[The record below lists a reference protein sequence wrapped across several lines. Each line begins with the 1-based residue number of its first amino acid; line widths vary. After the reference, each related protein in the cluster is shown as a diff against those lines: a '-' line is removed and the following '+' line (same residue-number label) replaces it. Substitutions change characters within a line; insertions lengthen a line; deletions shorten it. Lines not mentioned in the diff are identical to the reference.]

1 MLKPVLI
8 SVFCFCAFLCGSASA
23 QYHHPNG
30 TMGKLTFGH
39 CITPNG
45 RPGSCVIL
53 QHCKKLYTLLINQP
67 LHDVNRL
74 YLSQSQCG
82 YLNGKVLIC
91 CPDQNTTPLILTQVA
106 VKPIKSGPGF
116 KKAVLLDKM
125 PMESTKS
132 RKLPRPSKCGQMTSS
147 RIYGGNTTK
156 IDEYPWMALI
166 EYTKP
171 FGRIGHHCGGSLI
184 SSRYIVTASHCVN
197 GKALPNDWLISAV
210 RLGEWDTT
218 TNPDCE
224 VDVRGEKDCAPMHID
239 VPVENAIPHPR
250 YDPNSM
256 NQVNDIALLRLKN
269 AVTFTDFIRP
279 ICLPLNNNLRTA
291 TFDDIIMDV
300 AGWGKTESKSSSNV
314 KLKAELVGVP
324 LENCRHVYRP
334 QSILLEA
341 TQMCAGGKKGVD
353 SCRGDSGGPL
363 IGLGTTGRGRTYYF
377 LIGIVSFGPA
387 SCGLEGWPG
396 VYTRVGHFVD
406 WIQATI
412 ES

>member
-1 MLKPVLI
+1 MLRQVLL
-8 SVFCFCAFLCGSASA
+8 SVLLMEAFSSSLPTA
-23 QYHHPNG
+23 QLNYPNDAVD
-30 TMGKLTFGH
+30 KRNFGR

-45 RPGSCVIL
+45 RRGSCIIL
-53 QHCKKLYTLLINQP
+53 QECKKLYTLLLSQP

-82 YLNGKVLIC
+82 YLNGRVLIC
-91 CPDQNTTPLILTQVA
+91 CPEQNTNSSIQPPIAKKSVPSSQA
-106 VKPIKSGPGF
+106 V
-116 KKAVLLDKM
+116 KKAVLLDKT
-125 PMESTKS
+125 STEYPKI
-132 RKLPRPSKCGQMTSS
+132 RKLPRPGQCGQMTSS
-147 RIYGGNTTK
+147 RIYGGNATK

-171 FGRIGHHCGGSLI
+171 FGHTGHHCGGSLI
-184 SSRYIVTASHCVN
+184 NSRYVVTASHCVN
-197 GKALPNDWLISAV
+197 GRALPSEWQITSV

-224 VDVRGEKDCAPMHID
+224 VDARGEKDCAPRHID
-239 VPVENAIPHPR
+239 VPIESAIPHPQ
-250 YDPNSM
+250 YDPHSI
-256 NQVNDIALLRLKN
+256 NQINDIALLRLKET
-269 AVTFTDFIRP
+269 VTFTDFVRP
-279 ICLPLNNNLRTA
+279 ICLPVNSNLRTA

-314 KLKAELVGVP
+314 KLKAELTGVS
-324 LENCRHVYRP
+324 LEKCRHVYRP
-334 QSILLEA
+334 QSILLES
-341 TQMCAGGKKGVD
+341 TQMCAGGKQGVD

-363 IGLGTTGRGRTYYF
+363 IGLGTTSRGRTYYF

-406 WIQATI
+406 WMLETIQI
-412 ES
+412 

>member
-8 SVFCFCAFLCGSASA
+8 SVFCFAAFLCGLSSA
-23 QYHHPNG
+23 QYNHSNE
-30 TMGKLTFGH
+30 TMGKPTFGR

-53 QHCKKLYTLLINQP
+53 QHCKKLYSLLLNQP

-82 YLNGKVLIC
+82 YLNRKVLIC
-91 CPDQNTTPLILTQVA
+91 CPDQNSTPLILKQAT
-106 VKPIKSGPGF
+106 VKPIKLEQGF
-116 KKAVLLDKM
+116 KKAVLLDKI
-125 PMESTKS
+125 PIESTKT

-147 RIYGGNTTK
+147 RIYGGNATK

-184 SSRYIVTASHCVN
+184 NSRYIVTASHCVN
-197 GKALPNDWLISAV
+197 GKALPKDWLISAV
-210 RLGEWDTT
+210 RLGEWDTK

-224 VDVRGEKDCAPMHID
+224 VDVRGEKDCAPPHID
-239 VPVENAIPHPR
+239 VPVESAIPHPR
-250 YDPNSM
+250 YDPNSL
-256 NQVNDIALLRLKN
+256 NQINDIALLRLKN

-279 ICLPLNNNLRTA
+279 ICLPLNDNLRTA

-324 LENCRHVYRP
+324 LGKCRHVYSP

-377 LIGIVSFGPA
+377 LIGIVSFGPT

-406 WIQATI
+406 WIQATV

>member
-1 MLKPVLI
+1 MW
-8 SVFCFCAFLCGSASA
+8 
-23 QYHHPNG
+23 
-30 TMGKLTFGH
+30 
-39 CITPNG
+39 
-45 RPGSCVIL
+45 
-53 QHCKKLYTLLINQP
+53 
-67 LHDVNRL
+67 
-74 YLSQSQCG
+74 LSQSKSAEFSQ
-82 YLNGKVLIC
+82 IC
-91 CPDQNTTPLILTQVA
+91 CADQNSTPLILTQA
-106 VKPIKSGPGF
+106 TVKPIKSTQGF
-116 KKAVLLDKM
+116 KKAVLLNKT
-125 PMESTKS
+125 PMESTKT

-147 RIYGGNTTK
+147 RIYGGNATK

-171 FGRIGHHCGGSLI
+171 FGRSGHHCGGSLI

-197 GKALPNDWLISAV
+197 GKALPKDWLVSAV
-210 RLGEWDTT
+210 RLGEWDTK

-224 VDVRGEKDCAPMHID
+224 VDVRGEKDCAPPHID
-239 VPVENAIPHPR
+239 VPVESAIPHPR
-250 YDPNSM
+250 YDPNSL

-269 AVTFTDFIRP
+269 TVTFTDFIRP
-279 ICLPLNNNLRTA
+279 ICLPLNDNLRTA

-324 LENCRHVYRP
+324 LEKCRHVYSM
-334 QSILLEA
+334 QSISLEA

-406 WIQATI
+406 WIQATV